1 MGNVDK
7 SQIFD
12 KVAGTIAKQLR
23 KKPED
28 IKREHRVM
36 DDLGADSLDI
46 VEMLM
51 TLEEDY
57 EVVIPDEV
65 AMKFKTVGDV
75 VSYLE
80 TLI

>member
-1 MGNVDK
+1 MLMEKVD
-7 SQIFD
+7 IFA
-12 KVAGTIAKQLR
+12 KVASTIAKQLR

-28 IKREHRVM
+28 ITVNMRVM
-36 DDLGADSLDI
+36 DDLGADRLDI

-57 EVVIPDEV
+57 DVVIPDEV

-75 VSYLE
+75 VDYLS
-80 TLI
+80 TLV